1 MKITI
6 HSFRFILTFIV
17 LCNVFS
23 LITYKSYGQFDFGKS
38 YINVTKGL
46 NGGTVEP
53 GDILEI
59 RASIVVRRTSAGAN
73 TVIDNVAYYDAI
85 PTGTIY
91 IPGTIRVLT
100 NEGKIY
106 KQFTDA
112 AGDDPG
118 WLAGTNIR
126 INLGYTVGDAHA
138 TAAAPGRIRNTH
150 RPSFYSNTCIMIAS
164 FRVTVN
170 TSVGG
175 LINTGGGRVDYRSG
189 LTNIS
194 FPFSNNTVA
203 VYTNYGIC
211 ANTVGVNSLGTESN
225 GTFGTGTNKDRA
237 ASANVPAGYTYA
249 PFSGNMP
256 NDYYYGV
263 SNNTSTGGAGFST
276 SNAWNKPDG
285 SSTSHRVFSVWD
297 IIGDHTGA
305 ASPTAGNPA
314 TANGAN
320 GGYMLVVNAA
330 YKIDSAFQHTI
341 TGLCANTFYEV
352 SFWMRNICSECGC
365 DSVGR
370 GANTTG
376 YIPTAPGDSSGV
388 YPNVTFDIN
397 GIDYYTSGN
406 LRYTGQWVKK
416 GFTYLTGPSET
427 SIILKIMNNAPGG
440 GGNDWALDDITV
452 ATCSP
457 NFSFTPSPNPMIC
470 DSNVVNM
477 SATISS
483 FFSNYTHYK
492 WQRSNNNGVTW
503 FDTGVGSPPLATPV
517 WNGTSFVY
525 TVNYPPFVGYAADN
539 GVRFRVIVST
549 TSGNLAI
556 PNCQLT
562 DGNTNITL
570 NIIDCGEVL
579 STNIVSFTG
588 QFQNGKSNLNW
599 TTNMESMPYI
609 FEIEK
614 SFDGKNFTTIATTN
628 SYGNLG
634 ANINTYTFTD
644 PTTAQ
649 ETAFYRIKMNGKEG
663 FVKYSRIVKMIL
675 GDNNVTIS
683 SIVNPFNSQL
693 DFYLNAPLNSNG
705 EADLLDAFGRPVK
718 KVKFTLAAG
727 NNHITINGTQ
737 GLPSGAYTLR
747 IKTENKAISKPV
759 IKLNK

>member
-6 HSFRFILTFIV
+6 HSLRFILTFIV

-53 GDILEI
+53 GDTLEI
-59 RASIVVRRTSAGAN
+59 RASIVVRRSGASN
-73 TVIDNVAYYDAI
+73 TVINNCVFNDVVPA
-85 PTGTIY
+85 GTSF

-100 NEGKIY
+100 NEGKIFR
-106 KQFTDA
+106 QFTDGS
-112 AGDDPG
+112 GDDQG
-118 WLAGTNIR
+118 YISGTSIR
-126 INLGYTVGDAHA
+126 IYLGYTAGDAPA
-138 TAAAPGRIRNTH
+138 TSSAGGRIRNTH
-150 RPSFYSNTCIMIAS
+150 IPNFGNSCIMLAS
-164 FRVTVN
+164 FRVRVTLAIG
-170 TSVGG
+170 SM
-175 LINTGGGRVDYRSG
+175 INTGGGSVSYTSG
-189 LTNIS
+189 LTNIT
-194 FPFSNNTVA
+194 FPFPSNTVA
-203 VYTNYGIC
+203 IYTNYGIC
-211 ANTVGVNSLGTESN
+211 ANTVGVNALGTESN
-225 GTFGTGTNKDRA
+225 GTFGSGTNKDRA
-237 ASANVPAGYTYA
+237 ASANVPAGYTYSA
-249 PFSGNMP
+249 FSANMP

-263 SNNTSTGGAGFST
+263 SNNTSVGGTGFST
-276 SNAWNKPDG
+276 SNAWPKPDN
-285 SSTSHRVFSVWD
+285 SSPSHRVFSVWD

-305 ASPTAGNPA
+305 ASPTLGNPA
-314 TANGAN
+314 AANGAN
-320 GGYMLVVNAA
+320 RGYMLVVNAA

-341 TGLCANTFYEV
+341 TGLCSNTFYEV
-352 SFWMRNICSECGC
+352 SFWMRNICSKCGS
-365 DSVGR
+365 DLNGVNASSGSS
-370 GANTTG
+370 A

-388 YPNVTFDIN
+388 NPNLSFDIN
-397 GIDYYTSGN
+397 GIDYYTTGN

-427 SIILKIMNNAPGG
+427 SITLKIMNNAPGG

-470 DSNVVNM
+470 DSNVVTM

-483 FFSNYTHYK
+483 FFPNYTHYK
-492 WQRSNNNGVTW
+492 WQRSNDGVTW
-503 FDTGVGSPPLATPV
+503 FDTGVGSPPLPTPV
-517 WNGTSFVY
+517 WNGSSYVY
-525 TVNYPPFVGYAADN
+525 TVNYPPFVGYTTDN
-539 GVRFRVIVST
+539 GIRFRVIVST

-588 QFQNGKSNLNW
+588 QFQNGKSNLSW
-599 TTNMESMPYI
+599 TTNMEPMPYI

-614 SFDGKNFTTIATTN
+614 SFDGKNFTTIASTN

-644 PTTAQ
+644 PVIAQ
-649 ETAFYRIKMNGKEG
+649 ETAFYRIKMTGKEG

-675 GDNNVTIS
+675 GDNNVTVS

-737 GLPSGAYTLR
+737 GLPAGAYTLR
-747 IKTENKAISKPV
+747 IKTDNKAISKPV